1 MTIASL
7 LIANRGEI
15 AIRIGRSA
23 AELGLRTV
31 GVFSDDDARSLHVRR
46 MDAVQPLRGTGAA
59 AYLDSAGIIAAARAA
74 GCDAI
79 HPGYGFLSE
88 NAAFAR
94 ACADAGL
101 TFVGPTPDTLD
112 LFGDKTAARALAR
125 RCEVPLAPGSNGPV
139 SLDEARAFLA
149 RHGAMMIKAVGG
161 GGGRGMRAVY
171 SDADLAAVYERCRAE
186 AGAAFGIDTV
196 YVEAL
201 IADARHI
208 EIQVVGDGTGA
219 VVHLGERECSLQ
231 RRHQKLVEIAPSPS
245 LPRRLREEMASAALR
260 MAQAVGYRA
269 LGTFEFLVSG
279 DSFHFIETNARLQ
292 VEHTVTEAVTGID
305 LVRTQLLI
313 AGGATLESLG
323 LRQDTVPPPRGH
335 AIQLRVNLETMTPDG
350 EARPT
355 GGLITAY
362 EPPGGAGIRVDGF
375 GYAGYRTSG
384 SFDSLLAKLIVHS
397 PSPAYADLVTRAR
410 LAVAEFRIEGVAT
423 NLSFLA
429 ALLRHLDVAANRVS
443 TRFVDTHAR
452 ALVADAS
459 IEARYF
465 PAEEA
470 GIAAAAASFPSGPPG
485 TVAVPAPMQAS
496 VVAVDVAEGDLVR
509 PGQQVAVLEAMK
521 MQHEVHAPTGG
532 IVRQVAAKPGDVLM
546 QDQPVLFI
554 EPRDIAADEGAAE
567 EVVDL
572 DHIRPD
578 LAESLARHALTL
590 DAARPEATARR
601 RRQNGRT
608 VRENV
613 DDLVDPGSFIEYGAL
628 TVAAQRS
635 RRSIQELLRT
645 TPADGLVGGMGTV
658 NAALFGEERAATF
671 VVAYDYAVLAG
682 TQGTM
687 NHKKQDRIYRLA
699 LEMRRPLVLFAEGG
713 GGRPGD
719 TDKALMHASGLNIET
734 FHTFGRLSGAL
745 PLVGIVHGRCF
756 AGNAALLGCCDV
768 IIADETATIGM
779 GGPAMIEGGGLGVF
793 TPEEV
798 GPIGVQVPNGVID
811 ILVKDEAEA
820 VRVAKKYLSYF
831 QGSLADWH
839 CADQRLL
846 RRVVPENRLRAYDIR
861 TLIHTLADTDS
872 VLELRPKFGVG
883 MITALIRIEGI
894 PFGLIA
900 NNPHHLGGAI
910 DAEAADKAARFMQLC
925 DAHALPILSLC
936 DTPGFMVGPEAEKPA
951 QVRRVCRMFVNGANL
966 SVPLFV
972 VVPRKGY
979 GLGAQAM
986 AGGSFAAPVFTV
998 SWPSGEFG
1006 GMGLEGAVRLAYR
1019 NELAAIED
1027 LDAREAEFRR
1037 RVDELYAKG
1046 KAIAVAQVLEI
1057 DEVIDPADTR
1067 RWIMRGLRMT
1077 GTPPALGGKR
1087 RPFIDTW

>member
-1 MTIASL
+1 
-7 LIANRGEI
+7 
-15 AIRIGRSA
+15 
-23 AELGLRTV
+23 
-31 GVFSDDDARSLHVRR
+31 
-46 MDAVQPLRGTGAA
+46 
-59 AYLDSAGIIAAARAA
+59 
-74 GCDAI
+74 
-79 HPGYGFLSE
+79 
-88 NAAFAR
+88 
-94 ACADAGL
+94 
-101 TFVGPTPDTLD
+101 
-112 LFGDKTAARALAR
+112 
-125 RCEVPLAPGSNGPV
+125 
-139 SLDEARAFLA
+139 
-149 RHGAMMIKAVGG
+149 
-161 GGGRGMRAVY
+161 
-171 SDADLAAVYERCRAE
+171 
-186 AGAAFGIDTV
+186 
-196 YVEAL
+196 
-201 IADARHI
+201 
-208 EIQVVGDGTGA
+208 VGDGTGA

-231 RRHQKLVEIAPSPS
+231 RRHQKIFEIAPSPS
-245 LPRRLREEMASAALR
+245 LSTNMRRQVTRAAVR
-260 MAQAVGYRA
+260 MAQAVRYRA

-279 DSFHFIETNARLQ
+279 DAFHFIEANARLQ
-292 VEHTVTEAVTGID
+292 VEHTITEAITGID

-313 AGGATLESLG
+313 AGGATL
-323 LRQDTVPPPRGH
+323 DTVGLHPDTLPTPRGH
-335 AIQLRVNLETMTPDG
+335 AIQLRINMETMTPEGD
-350 EARPT
+350 ARPT

-362 EPPGGAGIRVDGF
+362 EPPGGAGIRIDGF

-384 SFDSLLAKLIVHS
+384 GFDSLLAKLIVHS
-397 PSPAYADLVTRAR
+397 PSLDYADVVTRAR
-410 LAVAEFRIEGVAT
+410 RAIGEFRIEGVGT
-423 NLSFLA
+423 NLPFLA
-429 ALLRHLDVAANRVS
+429 ALLRHPDVIANRVS
-443 TRFVDTHAR
+443 TRFIDTHAR
-452 ALVADAS
+452 ALAMDAAV
-459 IEARYF
+459 EARYF
-465 PAEEA
+465 SAEESGMGTGPA
-470 GIAAAAASFPSGPPG
+470 TVFVSGPPG
-485 TVAVPAPMQAS
+485 TEAIPAPMQAS
-496 VVAVDVAEGDLVR
+496 VVTVDVTAGDLVR

-521 MQHEVHAPTGG
+521 MQHEVHAMTGG

-546 QDQPVLFI
+546 QGQPVLFV
-554 EPRDIAADEGAAE
+554 EPRDIAADTGQIE
-567 EVVDL
+567 EAVDP
-572 DHIRPD
+572 DYIRPD

-590 DAARPEATARR
+590 DPARPEATARR
-601 RRQNGRT
+601 RREKGRT

-635 RRSIQELLRT
+635 RRSMEELLRT

-719 TDKALMHASGLNIET
+719 TDKALLHASGLNIET

-798 GPIGVQVPNGVID
+798 GPVSVQVPNGVID

-820 VRVAKKYLSYF
+820 VGVAKQYLSYF
-831 QGSLADWH
+831 QGNRLDWA
-839 CADQRLL
+839 CADQRQL
-846 RRVVPENRLRAYDIR
+846 RRVVPENRLRVYDIR
-861 TLIHTLADTDS
+861 VLIHTLADTDS
-872 VLELRPKFGVG
+872 VLELRAGFGPG
-883 MITALIRIEGI
+883 MITALIRVEGV

-910 DAEAADKAARFMQLC
+910 DADAADKAARFMQLC
-925 DAHALPILSLC
+925 DAHGLPIVSLC

-966 SVPLFV
+966 TVPLFL

-986 AGGSFAAPVFTV
+986 AGGSFGAPVFTV

-1019 NELAAIED
+1019 NELAAIAD

-1067 RWIMRGLRMT
+1067 RWIMRGLRMS
-1077 GTPPALGGKR
+1077 GTPSARDGKR